1 MLTCRQYIFELT
13 SGRLAEATGMAR
25 FWGTQHR
32 LVCHRCRAFTRNDQ
46 QLDNILAGYRDHLQR
61 PPGKDEHD

>member
-1 MLTCRQYIFELT
+1 
-13 SGRLAEATGMAR
+13 MAR

-46 QLDNILAGYRDHLQR
+46 QLDGILAGYRDHLQR
-61 PPGKDEHD
+61 PPGKDERD